1 LQKIWQNLQ
10 VSTYT
15 PFEARGL
22 LSGIVIRGTPMLL
35 NLAEK
40 HLQNKPST
48 TDKHGSSQGLVGH
61 DLASSEPSLGRRQ

>member
-1 LQKIWQNLQ
+1 
-10 VSTYT
+10 
-15 PFEARGL
+15 
-22 LSGIVIRGTPMLL
+22 MLL

-40 HLQNKPST
+40 HLRNKPST